1 MKVLKMIEESVNER
15 YVEDIVSSLQDGC
28 IVIAPT
34 DSLYALICD
43 ALNNQAIEKI
53 CKIKMMKSAKTNLSI
68 ICSDISM
75 ASKYG
80 KIDNEMFRL
89 IKHNMPGAFT
99 FLMEATSKLPKA
111 FKGRRVVGIRIV
123 DNSIMAKIVEVLGH
137 PVFSTS
143 VEGADEDY
151 LCEPELIA
159 QTYSREVEYV
169 IDAGRSG
176 SVPSTVVDLTGDE
189 PEVLRQGVSE
199 FID

>member
-1 MKVLKMIEESVNER
+1 M
-15 YVEDIVSSLQDGC
+15 
-28 IVIAPT
+28 
-34 DSLYALICD
+34 
-43 ALNNQAIEKI
+43 
-53 CKIKMMKSAKTNLSI
+53 
-68 ICSDISM
+68 
-75 ASKYG
+75 
-80 KIDNEMFRL
+80 
-89 IKHNMPGAFT
+89 
-99 FLMEATSKLPKA
+99 
-111 FKGRRVVGIRIV
+111 
-123 DNSIMAKIVEVLGH
+123 
-137 PVFSTS
+137 FSTS